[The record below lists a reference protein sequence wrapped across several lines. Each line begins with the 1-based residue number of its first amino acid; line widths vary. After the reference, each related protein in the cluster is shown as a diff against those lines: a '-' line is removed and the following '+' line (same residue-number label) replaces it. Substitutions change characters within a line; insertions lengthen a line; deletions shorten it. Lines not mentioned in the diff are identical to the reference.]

1 VQWTLAGERL
11 PAGITRHI
19 VAGRVLYANIPLALL
34 FPGTSTEDPSTRFR
48 QWWQERLRQQR
59 LRFYPESTFVFD
71 P

>member
-1 VQWTLAGERL
+1 
-11 PAGITRHI
+11 
-19 VAGRVLYANIPLALL
+19 VLYANIPLALL
-34 FPGTSTEDPSTRFR
+34 FPGTATEDPSTRFR